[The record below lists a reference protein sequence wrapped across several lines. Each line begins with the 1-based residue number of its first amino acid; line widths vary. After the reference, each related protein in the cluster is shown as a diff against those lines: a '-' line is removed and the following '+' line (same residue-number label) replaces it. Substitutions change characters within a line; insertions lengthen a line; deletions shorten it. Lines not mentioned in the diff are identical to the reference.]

1 MPVEARHPT
10 DPSGALEYSCYGMTA
25 TLTSRRGGQE
35 GVVEL
40 TSGRTIV
47 YVSLEEIGG
56 RAQIGS
62 SRRQSK
68 VAHGGAHASLV
79 PAGVSAWEWSGP
91 IALHR
96 RLMIQFD
103 LSSTPSLVRL
113 NLEKSGPMW
122 MTQDPAILQCS
133 ARLAHAIEEG
143 THGRRFVSAIAL
155 AMIARFAELGS
166 TVAVGGLSR
175 ERLRKAQDFLI
186 GNLSADIKM
195 SELARRV
202 GLSESHFVRAFKAS
216 TGLPP
221 YRWQL
226 KLRIDKAKSLI
237 LDGVELADVAA
248 AAGFASQSHLT
259 RVFHGMTGATPAEWR
274 RMHRRDKPV
283 VSFGSEKT
291 WVS

>member
-1 MPVEARHPT
+1 
-10 DPSGALEYSCYGMTA
+10 MTA
-25 TLTSRRGGQE
+25 TLTSRRGEQE
-35 GVVEL
+35 EVVER
-40 TSGRTIV
+40 TSERTIV

-56 RAQIGS
+56 RTQIGS
-62 SRRQSK
+62 SRHPSR

-96 RLMIQFD
+96 RLVIQFD
-103 LSSTPSLVRL
+103 LSSTPSLVRS
-113 NLEKSGPMW
+113 NLEKSGTMW
-122 MTQDPAILQCS
+122 MTEDPAILQCS
-133 ARLAHAIEEG
+133 TRLAHAIEQG
-143 THGRRFVSAIAL
+143 TYGKRFLSAIAL

-166 TVAVGGLSR
+166 ALAVGGLSR

-186 GNLSADIKM
+186 ENFSANVKM
-195 SELARRV
+195 SEIAQRV
-202 GLSESHFVRAFKAS
+202 GLPESSFVRAFKAS

-237 LDGVELADVAA
+237 LDGVALADVAA
-248 AAGFASQSHLT
+248 AVGFASQSHLT
-259 RVFHGMTGATPAEWR
+259 RIFHSLTGATPAEWR
-274 RMHRRDKPV
+274 RLHRQDSSV
-283 VSFGSEKT
+283 LSVGSEET